1 MSLVVG
7 LGVAF
12 VLLALV
18 LARAIVVVPGE
29 HAFVVERFGRVAR
42 TLGPGLH
49 LLTPLV
55 DRVRAR
61 LSLAEISRPL
71 PWTTCITLDNRVLDV
86 EGVVRLRIVD
96 AATAVT
102 AVADYEAAT
111 AQTAGTVLR
120 EEVATVT
127 YDDARES
134 SRWLSTR
141 VTERAAA
148 LVAPWGVQVTGCDL
162 SIKR

>member
-12 VLLALV
+12 LLLALI
-18 LARAIVVVPGE
+18 LARAIVVVPAE

-49 LLTPLV
+49 LLAPLL

-61 LSLAEISRPL
+61 LSLGEVSRPL
-71 PWTTCITLDNRVLDV
+71 PTATCITLDNRVLDV
-86 EGVVRLRIVD
+86 DGVVRLRIVD
-96 AATAVT
+96 AATAIT
-102 AVADYEAAT
+102 AVADHEAAT
-111 AQTAGTVLR
+111 AQAAGTVLR

-134 SRWLSTR
+134 SRWLSAR
-141 VTERAAA
+141 VTERTAAIA
-148 LVAPWGVQVTGCDL
+148 VPWGVQVTGCDL

>member
-18 LARAIVVVPGE
+18 LARAIVVVPAE
-29 HAFVVERFGRVAR
+29 HAFVVERLGRVAR

-49 LLTPLV
+49 LLAPFV

-61 LSLAEISRPL
+61 LSLAEVSRPL
-71 PWTTCITLDNRVLDV
+71 PTSTCITLDNRVLDV
-86 EGVVRLRIVD
+86 DGVVRLRIVN
-96 AATAVT
+96 AAAAVT
-102 AVADYEAAT
+102 EVADPEAAT
-111 AQTAGTVLR
+111 AQAAGTVLR

-127 YDDARES
+127 YDDARDS
-134 SRWLSTR
+134 SRWLSAR
-141 VTERAAA
+141 ITERAAA
-148 LVAPWGVQVTGCDL
+148 LAAPWGVQVTGCDL
-162 SIKR
+162 LIKR

>member
-12 VLLALV
+12 LLLALI
-18 LARAIVVVPGE
+18 LARAIVVVPAE

-49 LLTPLV
+49 LLAPLV
-55 DRVRAR
+55 DRVRSR
-61 LSLAEISRPL
+61 LSLGEVSRPL
-71 PWTTCITLDNRVLDV
+71 PTTTCITLDNRVLDV

-96 AATAVT
+96 AAAAAT
-102 AVADYEAAT
+102 AVADHEAAT
-111 AQTAGTVLR
+111 AQAAGTVLR

-134 SRWLSTR
+134 SRWLSAR